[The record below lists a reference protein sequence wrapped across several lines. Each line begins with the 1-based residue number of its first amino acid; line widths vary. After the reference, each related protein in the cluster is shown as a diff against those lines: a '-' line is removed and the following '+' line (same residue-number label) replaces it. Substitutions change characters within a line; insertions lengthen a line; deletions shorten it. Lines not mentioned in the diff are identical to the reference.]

1 MSDNEQISNVIL
13 LVQQNLEVNNDYTVE
28 KHRYIVEKE
37 LLERGFDQDV
47 ITVWVQNIE

>member
-1 MSDNEQISNVIL
+1 V
-13 LVQQNLEVNNDYTVE
+13 LVQQNLESNNDYTVE

-37 LLERGFDQDV
+37 LLERGFDQET